1 MATPSLLDSSLESGE
16 SDAETPCLL
25 LPIEGTNG
33 ADTLLGSGGSQ
44 HLSGLNGNDSLWG
57 GAGSDCLEGGNGDD
71 LLDGGAGRDLLDG
84 GNGRDGLIGGAGRD
98 DLVGGN
104 GNDLLD
110 GGMGPDLL
118 IGGHGNDRLIG
129 GGAADRLTGDL
140 GADVF
145 VLGAGDHGEA
155 DVITDFQPGV
165 DRLELPS
172 GVGVEDLVFAGSGIY
187 GAGGTAAA
195 LLVTLAGVDTTRL
208 LPGDVGT
215 ALAPGSDAG

>member
-1 MATPSLLDSSLESGE
+1 MATPNLLDSSQESGE

-25 LPIEGTNG
+25 PPIEGTNG

-57 GAGSDCLEGGNGDD
+57 EAGSDCLEGGNGD
-71 LLDGGAGRDLLDG
+71 
-84 GNGRDGLIGGAGRD
+84 
-98 DLVGGN
+98 
-104 GNDLLD
+104 DLLD

-129 GGAADRLTGDL
+129 GGAADRLTGGL

-165 DRLELPS
+165 RPAGAPQRCWCRRPGLRRIR
-172 GVGVEDLVFAGSGIY
+172 DLWRRRHCRRPAGHPCGR
-187 GAGGTAAA
+187 GHHPAAP
-195 LLVTLAGVDTTRL
+195 R
-208 LPGDVGT
+208 
-215 ALAPGSDAG
+215 

>member
-1 MATPSLLDSSLESGE
+1 MATPNLLDSSQESGE

-25 LPIEGTNG
+25 PPIEGTNG

-57 GAGSDCLEGGNGDD
+57 EAGSDCLEGGNGD
-71 LLDGGAGRDLLDG
+71 
-84 GNGRDGLIGGAGRD
+84 
-98 DLVGGN
+98 
-104 GNDLLD
+104 DLLD

-129 GGAADRLTGDL
+129 GGAADRLTGGL

-145 VLGAGDHGEA
+145 VIGAGDHGEA

-215 ALAPGSDAG
+215 ALAPGSDAE